1 MQRYLFVPPDGTPI
15 VSQLV
20 SVILTP
26 FGTFDLRSSSVADFS
41 KPTPVTDPEFAGDPR
56 ARTDRQVSAPNKT
69 FIIEFIAVC
78 NLATL

>member
-1 MQRYLFVPPDGTPI
+1 MQRYLFVPPDGTPT

-56 ARTDRQVSAPNKT
+56 AITDKQVSAPNKT
-69 FIIEFIAVC
+69 FIVDLLLFS
-78 NLATL
+78 T